1 MVIVSGAFPHSRYGC
16 PNHRR
21 RGVCENKLTIPQ
33 RKLEQQLIGAI
44 SKQLLDPRLEKERT
58 QEFLKQLNAIL
69 EQQAKLARDAAS
81 KSSELKERRAATM
94 KEPDNLIAAIRQH
107 GLSPLLSAEL
117 SKVETRLAEIGR
129 TMDRKPAGRT
139 PTFSSEQI

>member
-1 MVIVSGAFPHSRYGC
+1 MLWIQERA
-16 PNHRR
+16 NRR
-21 RGVCENKLTIPQ
+21 FASAGK
-33 RKLEQQLIGAI
+33 K
-44 SKQLLDPRLEKERT
+44 KT
-58 QEFLKQLNAIL
+58 QEFMKQLNAIL
-69 EQQAKLARDAAS
+69 EQESKFARDAAS

-117 SKVETRLAEIGR
+117 SKVDTRLAEIGR